1 MVESGQEF
9 LVLWQ
14 PENVRVRDILR
25 AMKFG
30 RPSFVKPSKRLVVNE
45 DENDGGLS

>member
-14 PENVRVRDILR
+14 PENVWARDI
-25 AMKFG
+25 
-30 RPSFVKPSKRLVVNE
+30 FVGYEVWESMFREAFKK
-45 DENDGGLS
+45 DGGERGRK